1 MTPPHIDFYN
11 YLTSSRSFRHQ
22 SLVEK
27 EQFSE
32 IWQLFTFYVCVVVGF
47 FVLLFFVL
55 F

>member
-1 MTPPHIDFYN
+1 MTPPHIYFYN
-11 YLTSSRSFRHQ
+11 HSTFSRSLRHQ

-32 IWQLFTFYVCVVVGF
+32 IWQLFTFYVCVVVM
-47 FVLLFFVL
+47 LVL